1 MRDSGLAMGMSVPHP
16 LYSVPRGLYKGWG
29 LGGDQTSRLFHKA
42 TPSFQSPLQLKKHSP
57 LIWPP

>member
-1 MRDSGLAMGMSVPHP
+1 MGMSGPHP
-16 LYSVPRGLYKGWG
+16 LYSAPRGLYKGWG